1 MKKIIL
7 FAILLQAFG
16 VFAQDKKERYEFSLK
31 QAIEYALQNNYS
43 AINANRDIETAK
55 KKKWET
61 TTMGLPQ
68 INGNVGYQNN
78 FVFTRQGVSG
88 NAFNPSG
95 DPNSVT
101 TIAFGTKHIMN
112 SGITLSQLIFDGS
125 YLVGLQSAKTYLK
138 ISENSK
144 IKTNQEIKEIVINF
158 YGNVLLAYESVL
170 ILEKNKAILEKTVSD
185 TKEVYKNGFIE
196 EENVEQLQLTL
207 SSVKSALEYS
217 IRMKLI
223 STNMLKLVLGID
235 LEKSLILTDSLD
247 ILTQNNFDLNILK
260 EEFNVSNA
268 IDYQIGQNIEE
279 SKKLLLKLEKSK
291 ALPSLGAAFNFGYNS
306 FANQFSFAESN
317 QKWNNFSNLGVSLN
331 VPLFS
336 SLGRSSR
343 TQQAKIEVEQSKT
356 KLKETEQKLKLQF
369 ESAKSDY
376 EFSLD
381 QYTTAKNNLS
391 LAERIENKQQI
402 KFREGLSSSF
412 DFAEAQKQL
421 YTKQQDYLKSMVEII
436 NKKAALEKIITK
448 I

>member
-7 FAILLQAFG
+7 IAILLQAFG
-16 VFAQDKKERYEFSLK
+16 VFAQDKKERYEFTLK
-31 QAIEYALQNNYS
+31 QAIEHALQYNYS
-43 AINANRDIETAK
+43 AINANRDIEAAK

-95 DPNSVT
+95 DPSSVT

-185 TKEVYKNGFIE
+185 TREVYKNGFIE

-207 SSVKSALEYS
+207 SAVKSALEYS
-217 IRMKLI
+217 
-223 STNMLKLVLGID
+223 N
-235 LEKSLILTDSLD
+235 
-247 ILTQNNFDLNILK
+247 
-260 EEFNVSNA
+260 
-268 IDYQIGQNIEE
+268 
-279 SKKLLLKLEKSK
+279 
-291 ALPSLGAAFNFGYNS
+291 PC
-306 FANQFSFAESN
+306 
-317 QKWNNFSNLGVSLN
+317 
-331 VPLFS
+331 
-336 SLGRSSR
+336 
-343 TQQAKIEVEQSKT
+343 
-356 KLKETEQKLKLQF
+356 
-369 ESAKSDY
+369 
-376 EFSLD
+376 
-381 QYTTAKNNLS
+381 
-391 LAERIENKQQI
+391 
-402 KFREGLSSSF
+402 
-412 DFAEAQKQL
+412 
-421 YTKQQDYLKSMVEII
+421 
-436 NKKAALEKIITK
+436 
-448 I
+448 